1 MATTT
6 TTTESTKA
14 DPRDSITVSTMI
26 VGAGLPGV
34 GEATVAKALDD
45 SGIDRDAK
53 PTEEQA
59 FRTGVAQAGDKAGL
73 RGRALA
79 LWVITGESA
88 GNGATKVA
96 DKLAA
101 PKSAPKSAP
110 KAVTS
115 KRSAYAPEVTEAVR
129 LAKQARG
136 TTHGAPGAKQ
146 HVLVRAELG
155 KNPTVA
161 DILKAA
167 GVKSEK
173 ALREIADG
181 SSDREAIKV
190 LHPLA
195 AKFDDP
201 FCKGRN
207 LASILVAMIVQAK
220 ASK

>member
-1 MATTT
+1 MATT

-53 PTEEQA
+53 PTQEQA
-59 FRTGVAQAGDKAGL
+59 LRTGVAQAGDKAGL

-101 PKSAPKSAP
+101 PKSAPK
-110 KAVTS
+110 AVKPS
-115 KRSAYAPEVTEAVR
+115 KRSAYPPEVTEAVR

-155 KNPTVA
+155 KNPTAA
-161 DILKAA
+161 DILKVA

-173 ALREIADG
+173 ALRAIADG

-195 AKFDDP
+195 AKFEDP

-207 LASILVAMIVQAK
+207 LASILVASLEQAK
-220 ASK
+220 SGKGR